1 MLNGNTKHYVS
12 FFVWNLVKK
21 VVVKLFKHLYMYI
34 MQTHHFI
41 IFYYAEPF

>member
-1 MLNGNTKHYVS
+1 METLSIMCLFLSETLS
-12 FFVWNLVKK
+12 KK